1 MKLFTPIKFRNLEI
15 KNRVVMAP
23 MCMYSAENGVV
34 NDFHLV
40 HYATR
45 AFGGVGL
52 IIAEATGVVP
62 EGRITDK
69 CAGIW
74 NDEQAEAWKKIV
86 EFIHQNTETKI
97 GIQLGHAGRKA
108 STWNGKQT
116 SLEENGWITVA
127 PSEIPYLEGERTPH
141 ALTKSEISEL
151 VNAFKEAAVRSVKAG
166 FDVIEIHAAHGYLIS
181 QFLSPLSNVRT
192 DEYGGSLENR
202 ARILLE
208 IVEAVNEVLND
219 NVPLFVRI
227 SATEYAENGW
237 NVEDSVALS
246 KILKEKGVDL
256 IDVSS
261 GGNISDAKINVFS
274 GYQVPFS
281 HQIKQEAEAKTGAV
295 GLITNAT
302 QAEEILQ
309 KDEADVIL
317 LARELLRN
325 PYFVAKSS
333 WENNQVSFFPPQY
346 ERGKP

>member
-1 MKLFTPIKFRNLEI
+1 
-15 KNRVVMAP
+15 MAP
-23 MCMYSAENGVV
+23 MCMYSADNGVV

-202 ARILLE
+202 IRLTLE
-208 IVEAVNEVLND
+208 VVEAVQSEWTEKL
-219 NVPLFVRI
+219 PLFVRI
-227 SATEYAENGW
+227 SATDWAEGGW
-237 NVEDSVALS
+237 NAEESVQLS

-261 GGNISDAKINVFS
+261 GGLVSHQQIPLGPN
-274 GYQVPFS
+274 YQVPFAD
-281 HQIKQEAEAKTGAV
+281 QIKKETGILTAAV
-295 GLITNAT
+295 GLITEAT
-302 QAEEILQ
+302 QAEEIVASG
-309 KDEADVIL
+309 KADLIL
-317 LARELLRN
+317 FARESLRN
-325 PYFVAKSS
+325 PNLGLTFAHDLNEDMAWPK
-333 WENNQVSFFPPQY
+333 QY
-346 ERGKP
+346 ERAKI

>member
-208 IVEAVNEVLND
+208 IVEAVNEVLNN

-237 NVEDSVALS
+237 NVEDSVVLS
-246 KILKEKGVDL
+246 KILKEKGILYAPDFL
-256 IDVSS
+256 INA
-261 GGNISDAKINVFS
+261 GGVINVYS
-274 GYQVPFS
+274 ELV
-281 HQIKQEAEAKTGAV
+281 KW
-295 GLITNAT
+295 TNAQVMEKT
-302 QAEEILQ
+302 ENIYNTALEIFKFADDNNITTHQAAFSMAQ
-309 KDEADVIL
+309 KRIDDTKNGL
-317 LARELLRN
+317 N
-325 PYFVAKSS
+325 K
-333 WENNQVSFFPPQY
+333 
-346 ERGKP
+346 

>member
-1 MKLFTPIKFRNLEI
+1 MKIFSPIKFKNLEL

-23 MCMYSAENGVV
+23 MCMYSAENGLV

-45 AFGGVGL
+45 AIGGVGL

-62 EGRITDK
+62 EGRITNK

-74 NDEQAEAWKKIV
+74 NDEQASAWQKIV
-86 EFIHQNTETKI
+86 EFIHHNTETKI

-108 STWNGKQT
+108 STWDGKQT
-116 SLEENGWITVA
+116 SLEENGWVTVA
-127 PSEIPYLEGERTPH
+127 PSEIPYLEGERKPH
-141 ALTKSEISEL
+141 ALSKVEISEV

-181 QFLSPLSNVRT
+181 QFLSPLSNIRT
-192 DEYGGSLENR
+192 DEYGGNLENR

-208 IVEAVNEVLND
+208 IIDAVNEVLND

-237 NVEDSVALS
+237 DVDDSVKLS
-246 KILKEKGVDL
+246 KVLKERGVDL

-261 GGNISDAKINVFS
+261 GGNISGAKINVFP
-274 GYQVPFS
+274 GYQVQFS
-281 HQIKQEAEAKTGAV
+281 NQIKHQSNVKTGTV
-295 GLITNAT
+295 GLITT
-302 QAEEILQ
+302 LEQAEEILQ
-309 KDEADVIL
+309 KDEADLIL
-317 LARELLRN
+317 LARKLLRS
-325 PYFVAKSS
+325 PYFVAESS
-333 WENNQVSFFPPQY
+333 WQNKEESYFPKQY
-346 ERGKP
+346 ERGKI